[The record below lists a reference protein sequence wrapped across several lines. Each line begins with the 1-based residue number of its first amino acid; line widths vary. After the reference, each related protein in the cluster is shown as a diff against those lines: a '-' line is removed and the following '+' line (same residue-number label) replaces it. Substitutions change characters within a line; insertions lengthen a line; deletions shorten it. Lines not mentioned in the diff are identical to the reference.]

1 MKNLALRSGAM
12 LLAIWYC
19 FSVIGFDVHTCKAS
33 SRSFVSVFA
42 NVSSCED
49 IHPDHACG
57 KGHCCSSAHGCC
69 DDETLSLK
77 AESCCSDDYL
87 SLSLTGTSND
97 SQRLLT
103 YLQPESFIPS
113 FLKNYL
119 VSVSESVDH
128 DKYSNHKSR
137 LIVPGDFQSLLRIWR
152 I

>member
-1 MKNLALRSGAM
+1 MKNLALRLGAM
-12 LLAIWYC
+12 LLVIWYC

-97 SQRLLT
+97 HQRLLQNIHLEAFT
-103 YLQPESFIPS
+103 PS
-113 FLKNYL
+113 FMKEGAALYVLENHKG
-119 VSVSESVDH
+119 
-128 DKYSNHKSR
+128 YSDHKSR